1 MNRNLLSMECKHSK
15 PSIFYSRTTHFS
27 TKIVPQGKK
36 QARKC
41 PFYQALRAFEMSPC
55 TPPYPEKVTNGSVTV
70 FVLLGSKQTIAGVP
84 QRIWNTIHLCLPILS
99 QNPTKPPKSRFL
111 AYKKNL
117 DVSYRPIQG
126 SLLFRYF
133 GVEFLYLFP
142 LLSMEYIASILI
154 LHAFLQSLQRIQ
166 KVTWR
171 YGDI

>member
-1 MNRNLLSMECKHSK
+1 MTIL
-15 PSIFYSRTTHFS
+15 IVAHFS

-117 DVSYRPIQG
+117 DASYRPIQG
-126 SLLFRYF
+126 SYVFRYF
-133 GVEFLYLFP
+133 GVEFLLSTLHFYLV
-142 LLSMEYIASILI
+142 LILSRHC

-171 YGDI
+171 

>member
-1 MNRNLLSMECKHSK
+1 MKVLKAL
-15 PSIFYSRTTHFS
+15 
-27 TKIVPQGKK
+27 KIGHPQKRILPK
-36 QARKC
+36 SNTS
-41 PFYQALRAFEMSPC
+41 MSPC

-117 DVSYRPIQG
+117 DASYRPIQG
-126 SLLFRYF
+126 SYVFRYF
-133 GVEFLYLFP
+133 GVEFLLSTLHFYLV
-142 LLSMEYIASILI
+142 LILSRHC

-166 KVTWR
+166 KVTWGYMLLFKLIMSR
-171 YGDI
+171 VALNLFCLSFNLIWGILIY